1 MLVFPGA
8 RIAKEIIYEQSP
20 QLKRRNLRNCGTVE
34 CGLALPAAARI
45 LCDGEFQ
52 INQYGRF
59 ATPFC
64 GVQVFARVAYEF
76 GWRESAAQVGNNPLA
91 KVYICQ
97 TLGNNDWR
105 LQGPCA
111 GYVPHGGGIH

>member
-1 MLVFPGA
+1 MSRVL
-8 RIAKEIIYEQSP
+8 
-20 QLKRRNLRNCGTVE
+20 NLSVATFGTV
-34 CGLALPAAARI
+34 ALLSAASLHPAAARI

-59 ATPFC
+59 ATPYC
-64 GVQVFARVAYEF
+64 GDQVIARVANEF
-76 GWRESAAQVGNNPLA
+76 GWRESAAQVGTNPLA